1 MFLRRFSTIDAPHMM
16 KKSPSVLDPDLA
28 PQKGDYGTPESS
40 ESPLTSSSPSSEEV
54 KGALPAIPS
63 KKRRPAGT
71 KKKPTAVGSKIKE
84 AAVIR
89 RKQNEQD

>member
-1 MFLRRFSTIDAPHMM
+1 MM
-16 KKSPSVLDPDLA
+16 KKSPSVLDSNLA

-40 ESPLTSSSPSSEEV
+40 ESPLTSSSPSSEEA
-54 KGALPAIPS
+54 KGPLPAVPS

-71 KKKPTAVGSKIKE
+71 KKKPAVGSKIKE

-89 RKQNEQD
+89 RKQNEQDYREQR